1 LELQCRKT
9 YDKNY
14 KNNSYLRDISHP
26 LWMEPMLIHRFAPP
40 LSLILSLLFSSHL
53 LASDKPLSLTEAKQL
68 LNSNSWKLKAQAA
81 DVQAWQHQANALDAL
96 DLPQFGFTV
105 SAIAYEKELNL
116 TSPLLPA
123 PVATDIYKSGLRST
137 VDMMWPL
144 YVGGRIE
151 ASQQQILARVAESEA
166 AKQQVSQQL
175 EQRVLDLYFG
185 QQFALEVLKVRQQAE
200 QTLAQ
205 HLHRAQRF
213 EAQGQINQ
221 LNRMQAEVALAQGK
235 REQLQAKRQLEDVA
249 AALQNVLVSTESFC
263 LSTALPPP
271 KALPESSDWY
281 VRQALASNPA
291 LSQLHAKQHQADQQL
306 AIEQSK
312 FMPEVFLA
320 GSYDLNKHATPL
332 TEPDWKLGL
341 GVRWAI
347 TSSTDRRQMVAS
359 ASTKSTEAGY
369 LIEQARSELQQ
380 GVESSYRAVQQQLE
394 QFELL
399 QQDVSLAQRHAEL
412 QQKAFSSGLVTS
424 LDVTDSQLKHTSA
437 QLQLLQSAYGY
448 VSAYSQLLLYSGQL
462 SQFEQLLA
470 PVSSAALCSGAK
482 EISNA
487 TH

>member
-1 LELQCRKT
+1 
-9 YDKNY
+9 
-14 KNNSYLRDISHP
+14 
-26 LWMEPMLIHRFAPP
+26 MLFPRLALP
-40 LSLILSLLFSSHL
+40 LSLVCQLLFSGVLH
-53 LASDKPLSLTEAKQL
+53 ASDVTLSLSEAKNRL
-68 LNSNSWKLKAQAA
+68 ATHSWKLKAQAA
-81 DVQAWQHQANALDAL
+81 DVQAWQYQANALDAL
-96 DLPQFGFTV
+96 DLPQLGFTV

-185 QQFALEVLKVRQQAE
+185 QQFAVEVFKVRQQAE

-235 REQLQAKRQLEDVA
+235 RERLQAKRQLEDVA

-263 LSTALPPP
+263 LSTALPQP
-271 KALPESSDWY
+271 KALPESPGWY

-347 TSSTDRRQMVAS
+347 TSSTDRRQMIAS
-359 ASTKSTEAGY
+359 ASTKSTETGF

-399 QQDVSLAQRHAEL
+399 QQDVALAERHAEL
-412 QQKAFSSGLVTS
+412 QQKAFSNGLVTS

-470 PVSSAALCSGAK
+470 PVSSTALCSGVK
-482 EISNA
+482 EITNA